1 MYVLKDLSKTE
12 NILLKFYKVNYR
24 LLRQMYAYSFKAGF
38 SNPRSIELE
47 LSNSSLWWAILY
59 TAVYSIYT
67 KDCTI
72 YYLGKSMVSI

>member
-1 MYVLKDLSKTE
+1 
-12 NILLKFYKVNYR
+12 
-24 LLRQMYAYSFKAGF
+24 MYAYSFKAGF